1 MAMKSSNDQP
11 LKKESYSQVKS
22 LIESIENDR
31 NAEPFMAPV
40 EWEGKYQISIRVQP
54 WHLFYLRNGPARLS
68 SDSEEPNGL
77 GHSQR

>member
-1 MAMKSSNDQP
+1 MTKSSNDQP

-40 EWEGKYQISIRVQP
+40 EWEGKYESSIN
-54 WHLFYLRNGPARLS
+54 WNKLMCG
-68 SDSEEPNGL
+68 
-77 GHSQR
+77 